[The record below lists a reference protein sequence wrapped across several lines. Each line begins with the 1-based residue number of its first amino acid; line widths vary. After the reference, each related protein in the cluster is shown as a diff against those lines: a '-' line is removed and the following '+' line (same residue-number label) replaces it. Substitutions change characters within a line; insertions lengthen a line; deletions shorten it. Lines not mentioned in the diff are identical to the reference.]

1 MKHDR
6 VLKTLAVLC
15 FGLAMVF
22 LALSGAAA
30 QTPGTKPVPA
40 FASGTEEA
48 LLGLAAAADRVEK
61 SISASGLD
69 RSAGA
74 LQVLRDLGLG
84 YNTSFP
90 LPATA
95 KNLAGKG
102 KDKLFVLRGMYEADM
117 AYAAAFNKRVDS
129 ILPLLAQIDEVTGF
143 PGALIEQDAKDIEKS
158 EGLSRSS
165 ATLRAMARAS
175 VTNPDLVYALTSS
188 LYGQVIESFHI
199 LASLGLA
206 SGNASALLKA
216 FGENGKSLALL
227 DDLSKLYHDFIL
239 AKLGLG
245 STMSEELARSMED
258 PALQDRVVQ
267 DMLDSWDMFIVESD
281 YGDPQTAMDLEGKS
295 RVIVALLEV
304 TTRLKSPVSEADLK
318 KILAITNDVRA
329 TTLSDA
335 PPRAPAIPPIPA
347 FAAAQSL
354 ATKGFNTSM
363 AELDSLFRFYCS
375 IKYDPDAK
383 IRVDWAG
390 KLEKLQ
396 IREIA
401 KTKVRYGYGVEK
413 GGARQIIVIRGTD
426 NFKNA
431 LVDAQAWKEKNP
443 VLGIRLHDGFDRSAT
458 LLYKDVSPF
467 LDRKIP
473 VVVVGHSLGAAQ
485 AMIVGMYLKKD
496 GYSLEKIIAAGPPK
510 VTDAEGW
517 AVYKDL
523 PLILIAGAYD
533 PVPFLPPEILYPK
546 DPFIHQRPVLML
558 LDGVYAAAMPQA
570 YYNQMKKTLADMKMA
585 GEKLNFADHLP
596 LPYVLRLDGKAKEQH
611 FVSPESWLQ
620 YARPTIK

>member
-1 MKHDR
+1 MKHPYSK
-6 VLKTLAVLC
+6 KTLMAHLSGLLMALLAV
-15 FGLAMVF
+15 F
-22 LALSGAAA
+22 GAAA
-30 QTPGTKPVPA
+30 QTPGATKAPA
-40 FASGTEEA
+40 YASGTEEA

-90 LPATA
+90 LPSTV

-102 KDKLFVLRGMYEADM
+102 KDKLYVLRGMYEADM
-117 AYAAAFNKRVDS
+117 AYASTFNKRLDS
-129 ILPLLAQIDEVTGF
+129 VLPLLAQIDEATGF
-143 PGALIEQDAKDIEKS
+143 PGALIEQDAKVIEKS

-165 ATLRAMARAS
+165 AMLRAMARAS
-175 VTNPDLVYALTSS
+175 VTNPDLIFALTSS
-188 LYGQVIESFHI
+188 LYGQVVESFHI

-206 SGNASALLKA
+206 SGDATALLNA

-227 DDLSKLYHDFIL
+227 EDLSRLYHDFIL
-239 AKLGLG
+239 ARLGLG

-258 PALQDRVVQ
+258 PAMQDRVVQ
-267 DMLDSWDMFIVESD
+267 DMLDTWDVFIVESD

-304 TTRLKSPVSEADLK
+304 TTKLKSPIMEADLR
-318 KILAITNDVRA
+318 KILAITGDVRA
-329 TTLSDA
+329 TILSDA
-335 PPRAPAIPPIPA
+335 PPRAPTLPPVPA
-347 FAAAQSL
+347 FSASQSL
-354 ATKGFNTSM
+354 AAKGFNTTM
-363 AELDSLFRFYCS
+363 AELDYLFRFYCS

-390 KLEKLQ
+390 RLEKLQ
-396 IREIA
+396 VREIA

-431 LVDAQAWKEKNP
+431 LVDAQAWKDRNP

-458 LLYKDVSPF
+458 LLYKDVSQF
-467 LDRKIP
+467 LDKKIP

-496 GYSLEKIIAAGPPK
+496 GYRLEKIIAAGPPK

-523 PLILIAGAYD
+523 PVILVAGAYD

-570 YYNQMKKTLADMKMA
+570 YYNQMKKASAEARTA

-596 LPYVLRLDGKAKEQH
+596 LPYVLRMDGKAKEQQ

-620 YARPTIK
+620 YARPTLK

>member
-1 MKHDR
+1 
-6 VLKTLAVLC
+6 
-15 FGLAMVF
+15 MVF
-22 LALSGAAA
+22 LALSGVPA
-30 QTPGTKPVPA
+30 QTPGTTKVPA
-40 FASGTEEA
+40 YASGTGEA
-48 LLGLAAAADRVEK
+48 LLGLAAAAERVEK
-61 SISASGLD
+61 SIATSGLD
-69 RSAGA
+69 RSTGA
-74 LQVLRDLGLG
+74 IQALRDLGLG
-84 YNTSFP
+84 YTTGVP
-90 LPATA
+90 LPTSA
-95 KNLAGKG
+95 KTLSGKG

-117 AYAAAFNKRVDS
+117 AYAAAFNKRVDG
-129 ILPLLAQIDEVTGF
+129 ILPLIALIDEASGY
-143 PGALIEQDAKDIEKS
+143 PGALIEKDIQEIEQN
-158 EGLSRSS
+158 EGVSRSS
-165 ATLRAMARAS
+165 ASLRAMARAS

-206 SGNASALLKA
+206 SGNATALLKA

-227 DDLSKLYHDFIL
+227 EDLSRLYQDFIL
-239 AKLGLG
+239 TRLGLG
-245 STMSEELARSMED
+245 STMSEEFARSIED
-258 PALQDRVVQ
+258 PVLKDRVVQ
-267 DMLDSWDMFIVESD
+267 DMLDTWDMFIVESE

-295 RVIVALLEV
+295 RVIVSLLEV
-304 TTRLKSPVSEADLK
+304 TTKLKSPVTEADLR
-318 KILAITNDVRA
+318 KILAITNDVRTA
-329 TTLSDA
+329 TLSDA
-335 PPRAPAIPPIPA
+335 PPRAPAIPPLPA
-347 FAAAQSL
+347 FTAVQSL
-354 ATKGFNTSM
+354 AGKGFDTSM

-383 IRVDWAG
+383 IRVDWAW

-431 LVDAQAWKEKNP
+431 LVDAQTWKEKNP

-458 LLYKDVSPF
+458 LLYKDVSQF

-485 AMIVGMYLKKD
+485 AMIVGMYLQKD
-496 GYSLEKIIAAGPPK
+496 GYALEKIIAAGPPK

-517 AVYKDL
+517 AVYRDL
-523 PLILIAGAYD
+523 PVILIAGAYD

-546 DPFIHQRPVLML
+546 APFIHQKPVLML
-558 LDGVYAAAMPQA
+558 LDGVYATAMPQA
-570 YYNQMKKTLADMKMA
+570 YYNNMKKASADAKMA

-596 LPYVLRLDGKAKEQH
+596 LPYVLRLDGKAREQQ